1 MVAIKSTSQ
10 KLKRVLSPNS
20 QRRRAQA
27 TQNKRKKILQAAL
40 DLFSRHGVLGT
51 SIEQIAELA
60 DVSKTNLLYYFSSKE
75 QLYIDVIT
83 ELLDVWLKPLQDFNE
98 EQDPIEAIKNYIKIK
113 LELSRDNP
121 AESRLFCMEI
131 VQGAP
136 LLLNELKSPLH
147 DLIEAKVKVIKGWI
161 AAEKLAPID
170 PYHLIFSIWSTTQ
183 HYADFRVQ
191 VEAIVDNNLDDPK
204 FFASTLESIQNII
217 LNGVVPRT

>member
-1 MVAIKSTSQ
+1 
-10 KLKRVLSPNS
+10 
-20 QRRRAQA
+20 
-27 TQNKRKKILQAAL
+27 
-40 DLFSRHGVLGT
+40 
-51 SIEQIAELA
+51 
-60 DVSKTNLLYYFSSKE
+60 
-75 QLYIDVIT
+75 
-83 ELLDVWLKPLQDFNE
+83 
-98 EQDPIEAIKNYIKIK
+98 
-113 LELSRDNP
+113 
-121 AESRLFCMEI
+121 MEI

-147 DLIEAKVKVIKGWI
+147 DLIEAKVKVIKAWI